1 MRDLV
6 RFLLTRMETHPEEFY
21 QDRKTGVKYNWSH
34 QVKDNKKFMTE
45 DEYKAVWSKY
55 SEINLNRTMQEITE
69 RLLAP
74 EPRKEEFTQESLVEA
89 VKNSYALA
97 GNPMPSRI
105 ALSRTQIE
113 LMKQQMKHEVDTY
126 KYATKGRYES
136 SEN

>member
-6 RFLLTRMETHPEEFY
+6 KFLLTRMETHPEEFY

-69 RLLAP
+69 RLLSP
-74 EPRKEEFTQESLVEA
+74 EPTSEIVEQGYYGQPLTDA
-89 VKNSYALA
+89 VAYYQQQKVQ
-97 GNPMPSRI
+97 MEHQR
-105 ALSRTQIE
+105 E
-113 LMKQQMKHEVDTY
+113 LMKIELAARRFIEGVK
-126 KYATKGRYES
+126 
-136 SEN
+136 